1 MELSTLRV
9 FMTVATERSF
19 SRAAD
24 KLGRTQ
30 PAVSLALQRLETEL
44 GEKLLDRSARDVVLT
59 DAGRTVLEYARRF
72 QNLELELQDSI
83 TELRDHS
90 AGRLVIGANESTTL
104 YLLPHLQRYRLL
116 YPRIKVQV
124 RRSFSSRIPGEIVDG
139 NLELGVI
146 SYAPRDDRI
155 HATVMYADS
164 LAFVVSAQHRFAGR
178 SEVALSELGEENF
191 IAHNVLSP
199 YREIVL
205 RVFHENGVR
214 LNMNVEM
221 PTIETIRWMVEQN
234 LGVAFL
240 PRMCVEQEIVERR
253 LVAVRVPEIA
263 VERKIHLVQ
272 PSRRALSY
280 AGEAFLGL
288 VIGDP
293 GEQRPAIAG

>member
-72 QNLELELQDSI
+72 QSLELELQDSI

-104 YLLPHLQRYRLL
+104 YLLPHLQRYRLM

-146 SYAPRDDRI
+146 SYEPRDDRI
-155 HATVMYADS
+155 QSTVMYTDS
-164 LAFVVSAQHRFAGR
+164 LAFVVSNQHRFAGR

-205 RVFHENGVR
+205 RVFHENGV
-214 LNMNVEM
+214 
-221 PTIETIRWMVEQN
+221 
-234 LGVAFL
+234 
-240 PRMCVEQEIVERR
+240 
-253 LVAVRVPEIA
+253 
-263 VERKIHLVQ
+263 
-272 PSRRALSY
+272 
-280 AGEAFLGL
+280 
-288 VIGDP
+288 
-293 GEQRPAIAG
+293 